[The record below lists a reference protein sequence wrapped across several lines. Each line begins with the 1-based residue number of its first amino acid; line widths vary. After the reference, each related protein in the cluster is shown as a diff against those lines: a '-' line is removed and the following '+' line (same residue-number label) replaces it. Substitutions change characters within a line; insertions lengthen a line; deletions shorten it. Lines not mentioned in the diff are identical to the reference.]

1 MSKIYQLQRAAT
13 PSVRI
18 LVVGDRGVGKSTL
31 INLLCH
37 NETLRSPS
45 WTVGCYADATIYE
58 CSNAQ
63 YFIEF
68 IEIAK
73 SSHPRSRQVFYRQN
87 ERDSRSDYAKH
98 GLQSVHG
105 VILVHDTNNRKSYG
119 NLWKYASEILRTD
132 QTVSRKSI
140 SKRDYVIRR
149 NNLAITL
156 WSFCMSKWAWMK
168 RLCSSQGQT
177 PFNGKEYSDIGS
189 HLGTSSREASGL
201 EDDFVDMEEIV
212 GSSERSIPVLIV
224 GTKTDISASG
234 ALTGA
239 LGHDVQRGI
248 EIEFGAD
255 RISMTNAPAAKAQY
269 TERFNAF
276 YDKVIQRSLKE
287 GSRIGESYNQN
298 NFETFARRRG
308 DNSAPL
314 RFNQDRI

>member
-1 MSKIYQLQRAAT
+1 MYHRREGT

-18 LVVGDRGVGKSTL
+18 LVVGDRGVGKSAL

-58 CSNAQ
+58 CSNGP

-68 IEIAK
+68 IEVAK
-73 SSHPRSRQVFYRQN
+73 SSHPRSRQVFYRQS
-87 ERDSRSDYAKH
+87 ERDSRSDYAMH
-98 GLQSVHG
+98 GLHSVHG
-105 VILVHDTNNRKSYG
+105 IILVHDTNNRKSYA
-119 NLWKYASEILRTD
+119 NLWRYASEILGTD
-132 QTVSRKSI
+132 QNASRKSI
-140 SKRDYVIRR
+140 SKRDYVVRR
-149 NNLAITL
+149 ENVMFAVWNLLMSQWAWAKRL
-156 WSFCMSKWAWMK
+156 WSAP
-168 RLCSSQGQT
+168 GQT
-177 PFNGKEYSDIGS
+177 YNGKDHSGRVGS
-189 HLGTSSREASGL
+189 QSGMYSREASGL

-234 ALTGA
+234 ALAGA
-239 LGHDVQRGI
+239 LGHDVQREI
-248 EIEFGAD
+248 ENEFGAD
-255 RISMTNAPAAKAQY
+255 HISMTNTPMAKAQY

-276 YDKVIQRSLKE
+276 YDKVIHRALNVGTRMSE
-287 GSRIGESYNQN
+287 TYNQS

-314 RFNQDRI
+314 RFNQDSF